1 MKACFN
7 WFEYNSKRNKEAIK
21 IYNYNLR
28 SKFNYIE
35 KGVYK
40 NVRDIYAL
48 SLLLATKIN
57 SISSVLDYGGNL
69 LPQSN
74 LLNKI
79 DISKYKF
86 FIYNPF
92 IKKINKRLK
101 FKFEFV
107 KKIEDLKKNK
117 FDLIYFGSSLQYIQS
132 LKKIGDLQFMKKSN
146 YILITHTPISLIKS
160 KNYRENQAN
169 VSNLIQ
175 NIHSYRE
182 ITQNLLRDRFDLKFK
197 SINEFKYSGL
207 RKMKKNTHSLNL
219 LFKNKN

>member
-1 MKACFN
+1 MKAYFN

-21 IYNYNLR
+21 IYNYNLK

-35 KGVYK
+35 KGIYK

-57 SISSVLDYGGNL
+57 SISYVLDYGVNL
-69 LPQSN
+69 ISQSN

-92 IKKINKRLK
+92 IKKINHRLK

-107 KKIEDLKKNK
+107 KKIEDLKRNK
-117 FDLIYFGSSLQYIQS
+117 FDLIYFGSSLQYIQN
-132 LKKIGDLQFMKKSN
+132 LKEIGNLQFIKKSN
-146 YILITHTPISLIKS
+146 YILITHTPISLNKS
-160 KNYRENQAN
+160 KNYQENQAN
-169 VSNLIQ
+169 VSSLIQ
-175 NIHSYRE
+175 NIHSYKE
-182 ITQNLLRDRFDLKFK
+182 IKKNLLRDRFNLKFK

-207 RKMKKNTHSLNL
+207 KKRKKNTHSLNL